1 MAQPL
6 DHATYQLYETYH
18 TPVHVMRDMRTY
30 DHFASAYSH
39 TIRQVELLT
48 SYMQEM
54 INALLQD
61 VNEKGDC
68 WLLRSIISHDL
79 PSIHLLDH
87 SAIAYVY
94 TLLLAPEETP
104 TLDTRSIPYSSAFS
118 RSAGGMLYADRHA
131 RACVIDQ
138 RTDELLHPLCHAL
151 LMYAREK
158 ALHAECARLE
168 AEKTALN
175 SRITQLND
183 QILGLERDLGHAL
196 RELDLASRNTVAC
209 FEASAPAADSSPE
222 AIEEPLP
229 EAKASFI
236 DEALI

>member
-18 TPVHVMRDMRTY
+18 TPVHVMRDVRTY
-30 DHFASAYSH
+30 DHFASTYSH

-48 SYMQEM
+48 AYMREM
-54 INALLQD
+54 SNAILQD

-68 WLLRSIISHDL
+68 WLLRSIINHDL

-87 SAIAYVY
+87 SAIAYIY
-94 TLLLAPEETP
+94 TLLLAPDETP

-118 RSAGGMLYADRHA
+118 RSSGGMLYADRHA

-151 LMYAREK
+151 LMYAKEK
-158 ALHAECARLE
+158 AIHTECARLE

-175 SRITQLND
+175 SRITQLSD
-183 QILGLERDLGHAL
+183 QILGLERDLAHAL
-196 RELDLASRNTVAC
+196 RELDLASRNAADRPVADAVTADPIPAVSDQ
-209 FEASAPAADSSPE
+209 ERAEDMDSAPS
-222 AIEEPLP
+222 
-229 EAKASFI
+229 
-236 DEALI
+236 EALI